1 MVQSIRALGGAVTTL
16 SKHQS
21 FLQTSLDLD
30 GLRVAASKSELD
42 ASQQAQLNSFLQQA
56 PSAGSY
62 ASQSGA
68 IFGILEQMKE
78 TFETNMAQSQKDEA
92 QAVSEFNALKAAK
105 TEEINTASNMVDAQ
119 TQQLAQAN
127 EDNAAAKQNLK
138 DTQEALAA
146 DTKFLADLKQTCA
159 NADAEYEERS
169 KTRAEEI
176 QAVAETIGILNSD
189 ESHDLMGSTLGFVQK
204 EAARRTRAQ
213 LKLRAAAARTG

>member
-92 QAVSEFNALKAAK
+92 QAVSEFESLKAAK
-105 TEEINTASNMVDAQ
+105 TQEIATATSMVDAQ

-138 DTQEALAA
+138 DTQAALA
-146 DTKFLADLKQTCA
+146 
-159 NADAEYEERS
+159 ADAEYEERS
-169 KTRAEEI
+169 KTRSEEL